1 MSIGIGEN
9 LTGSFGFAKD
19 KLGGNIGTWLI
30 LAILNIIPIVNW
42 IVYGVYIK
50 VLRGEDPELK
60 EMGKS
65 FIDGLFAIVI
75 SIIYMIIPIILSM
88 VVFILTFSMGS
99 MTVTPGMTHVPDM
112 MGIFA
117 VGMNIALMF
126 LCLIV
131 TILFSLLLIP
141 AIVNFARNGF
151 GAAFKFGMIFGMI
164 SKAGWVNYILS
175 MILMWIIF
183 TVIIFVCMII
193 PILGWILLIFIMPFL
208 YVWGA
213 KYFANLFE

>member
-151 GAAFKFGMIFGMI
+151 GAAFKFSMIFGMI